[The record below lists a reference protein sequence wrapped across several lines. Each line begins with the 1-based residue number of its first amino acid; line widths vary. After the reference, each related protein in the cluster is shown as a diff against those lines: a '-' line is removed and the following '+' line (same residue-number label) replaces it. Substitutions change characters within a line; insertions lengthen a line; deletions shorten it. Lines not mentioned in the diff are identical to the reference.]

1 MSMRRVRVAFED
13 ESVGGVLFTMDD
25 DDAHRHWLLL
35 ADVPQTVVL
44 DLRVG
49 GRIELVLEHDEGE
62 RRVVGTVD
70 DVSVDARDGKLQIR
84 GHHGLDP
91 WPEG

>member
-1 MSMRRVRVAFED
+1 MSMRRVRLALED
-13 ESVGGVLFTMDD
+13 ESVGGVLFTEDD
-25 DDAHRHWLLL
+25 DDSRRHWLLL
-35 ADVPQTVVL
+35 ADVPQRVVV
-44 DLRVG
+44 DLSVG
-49 GRIELVLEHDEGE
+49 GRIELVLDHDEGE

-70 DVSVDARDGKLQIR
+70 DLSVDERDGKLQVR

>member
-1 MSMRRVRVAFED
+1 MSMRRVRLALED

-25 DDAHRHWLLL
+25 DEARRHWLLL
-35 ADVPQTVVL
+35 ADVPRRVVL

-49 GRIELVLEHDEGE
+49 GRIELVLDHGEGE

-70 DVSVDARDGKLQIR
+70 DLSVDEQDGKLQIR

>member
-1 MSMRRVRVAFED
+1 MSMRRVRLALED
-13 ESVGGVLFTMDD
+13 ESVGGVLFTEDD
-25 DDAHRHWLLL
+25 DHSRRHWLLL
-35 ADVPQTVVL
+35 ADVPQRVVV

-49 GRIELVLEHDEGE
+49 GRIELVLEHDEGD

-70 DVSVDARDGKLQIR
+70 DLSIDEAAGRLQIQ

-91 WPEG
+91 WPER

>member
-1 MSMRRVRVAFED
+1 MSMRRVRLALED

-35 ADVPQTVVL
+35 ADVPQRVVL

-49 GRIELVLEHDEGE
+49 GRIELVLDHDEGE

-70 DVSVDARDGKLQIR
+70 DLSVDERDGKLQVR